1 MILHVDFSD
10 GSNPWVC
17 FSDNRRE
24 IAEHWREWMK
34 YHGDTA
40 RPRHTTGIIFAKL
53 RAIAPAFLCI
63 NKASISTQQ
72 NTISASALPSPILK
86 RKEAGKREK
95 ASFRIGSHR
104 LFPDWRYLR
113 TR

>member
-40 RPRHTTGIIFAKL
+40 RPTAYNGNYICEASSDRAGFLVYKQGEFWDTAKHYKRLGFAL
-53 RAIAPAFLCI
+53 
-63 NKASISTQQ
+63 S
-72 NTISASALPSPILK
+72 
-86 RKEAGKREK
+86 
-95 ASFRIGSHR
+95 
-104 LFPDWRYLR
+104 YLE
-113 TR
+113 TKGGGQA